1 VYYIVHFPL
10 NLAKEFSYRSR
21 QRLEPG
27 CRVLVSLN
35 GKDTIGITGEEVSN
49 PPQGIRYRDILEVL
63 DSEPVITPELMELAA
78 WMSGYYLCSM
88 GICLFSMLPGSLIP
102 DPRALIRKR
111 EGAEV
116 SDPELAELLQDG
128 LWHQLSQLKE
138 DLPNRPFLQAD
149 RAGGGGG

>member
-1 VYYIVHFPL
+1 MLQLSATFQKCARKSAILLLDKALTCLIHFGIDKIAPSPQACLVYYIVHFPL

-35 GKDTIGITGEEVSN
+35 GKDTIGITGEEVYN

-88 GICLFSMLPGSLIP
+88 GFVCSVCC
-102 DPRALIRKR
+102 R
-111 EGAEV
+111 GA
-116 SDPELAELLQDG
+116 
-128 LWHQLSQLKE
+128 
-138 DLPNRPFLQAD
+138 
-149 RAGGGGG
+149 